1 MWMQYIVGAIILMMD
16 NKKVGQLEYEENRII
31 FLHVEKDYRSRGYGS
46 LLLDQYA
53 NLIKDK
59 GIQNIQVTSATT
71 STGFYRKN
79 GFVSVAE
86 YRALSWTNWLTPVFR
101 HVNMIKAL

>member
-1 MWMQYIVGAIILMMD
+1 MWLQYVAGAIILMD
-16 NKKVGQLEYEENRII
+16 TKKIGQLEYEENRIT

-46 LLLDQYA
+46 LLLKEYG

-59 GIQNIQVTSATT
+59 DKGNIQVTSATT
-71 STGFYRKN
+71 STEFYRKN

-86 YRALSWTNWLTPVFR
+86 YRARSWINWLTPVFR
-101 HVNMIKAL
+101 HVNIIKAL